1 MAVLSSAAA
10 EAVIFSINSAI
21 KLSQNLRRAY
31 AQSLRGRA
39 LSLPLPEFNSEVKM
53 STIDRFFDEYS
64 EYPAGLDLLNNLYNK
79 SNSGQDLSPQE
90 QDRYR
95 EYYFSYKALQRG
107 EDGKRLE
114 MSADDLNAL
123 FKVRQWDKG
132 KAPQSVLQL
141 VAGTLVDIG
150 IDYFCQHPGMLNPES
165 VHGKV
170 MYHFLRAFD
179 EIDFAEQR
187 DFKEAFSARLVP
199 KLFAAAAE
207 SVADLAPDLAGDA
220 KVQSLI
226 HATAKGIAGD
236 IYRRAEILD
245 SDGQNEAVHWGQM
258 VLRSM
263 VSNAGYY
270 VSQSP
275 QSLFGT
281 NQAVSKII
289 ESSGVILLD
298 TILDDSSDRI
308 IFKNA
313 LSPDT
318 LDRLTRATLDVVA
331 QHPAV
336 LHGGRGVK
344 EIIAGV
350 AGAVKDK
357 SILERGFLPELTRIV
372 LEQSAGR
379 LDLLWRETPTGAEH
393 LLVSA
398 VRQVMTALAA
408 QTADGKPWK
417 PALSNVQMLSIAE
430 ELVDEVVQNPA
441 WILDEMQGRP
451 VLAEMLDATFASMRS
466 LPKDARLQGD
476 VLRSILRMNV
486 EITLLQRSVLDKI
499 KWGTEQEEKAILS
512 KALEMVF
519 TYVFPKDARPE
530 IGRLQ
535 LLAEL
540 LEYVTQTLLRQ
551 HPDEKGLILLDLVLF
566 KGGVDYSRGF
576 DKRLTDDI
584 LQSVSTA
591 LAAHPE
597 LLVKGQL
604 LRHIVADLAQ
614 VVQDSG
620 IRQPGLLPELIRLTL
635 ENVASH
641 LEAVADEQA
650 GKPKHI
656 LVQAI
661 GQVLRAISQPSEQ
674 GRWKPELSNEQIQE
688 IVRMAVA
695 AVLENPQWVRGGDKL
710 FQLIDAVLCAME
722 RLPDFVAISYT
733 LLRDL
738 IEISIEAVERQG
750 QLLQNIKRETGKTII
765 RLRYALEEL
774 FAILSEAETAEE
786 LAWYLSQRNILNILL
801 EYFLTYVVSI
811 EATEDN
817 LKTAVVQMKSAVAEW
832 RRNTARNI
840 EDIFGKLGKTPAP
853 AN

>member
-1 MAVLSSAAA
+1 MAALSSAAA

-39 LSLPLPEFNSEVKM
+39 LTLPLPEFDNEVKM
-53 STIDRFFDEYS
+53 LTINRFFEEHP
-64 EYPAGLDLLNNLYNK
+64 EYPAGLEPLQDLFDK
-79 SNSGQDLSPQE
+79 SNEGDELTQE
-90 QDRYR
+90 EQALYR
-95 EYYFSYKALQRG
+95 EYYFSFKALQRG
-107 EDGKRLE
+107 ENGQRLE
-114 MSADDLNAL
+114 MSAEDLHAF

-150 IDYFCQHPGMLNPES
+150 IDFFSQQPGLLNPES

-179 EIDFAEQR
+179 DIDFAEQR
-187 DFKEAFSARLVP
+187 DFKEAFSAYLVP
-199 KLFAAAAE
+199 RLFAAAAE
-207 SVADLAPDLAGDA
+207 SVADLAPEMAGDE

-226 HATAKGIAGD
+226 HATAKGIATD
-236 IYRRAEILD
+236 IYRRAETMD
-245 SDGQNEAVHWGQM
+245 GNGQNEAVHWGQM

-263 VSNAGYY
+263 VGHAGQY
-270 VSQSP
+270 VVQSP

-281 NQAVSKII
+281 NQGVSKII
-289 ESSGVILLD
+289 ESTGVILLD
-298 TILDDSSDRI
+298 AILDDDSDQI
-308 IFKNA
+308 VFKNA

-331 QHPAV
+331 QHPSI
-336 LHGGRGVK
+336 LHGGRGIK
-344 EIIAGV
+344 EIISGV

-398 VRQVMTALAA
+398 VKQVMSALAT
-408 QTADGKPWK
+408 QTTDGKPWK
-417 PALSNVQMLSIAE
+417 PALTNTQMLSIVE

-441 WILDEMQGRP
+441 WILDEMEGKP
-451 VLAEMLDATFASMRS
+451 VLSEMLDATFAAMRE

-476 VLRSILRMNV
+476 VLRSILRLNV
-486 EITLLQRSVLDKI
+486 EITLLHRSVLDKI

-519 TYVFPKDARPE
+519 AYVFPKDARPE

-576 DKRLTDDI
+576 DKKLTDEM

-604 LRHIVADLAQ
+604 LRSIVSDLAQ
-614 VVQDSG
+614 VVQESG
-620 IRQPGLLPELIRLTL
+620 IRQPGLLPELMRITL
-635 ENVASH
+635 DNVASH
-641 LEAVADEQA
+641 LEAVADEHA
-650 GKPKHI
+650 GQPKHI
-656 LVQAI
+656 LVLAI
-661 GQVLRAISQPSEQ
+661 GQVLRAIAQPSED
-674 GRWKPELSNEQIQE
+674 GRWTPKLSNEQIQE
-688 IVRMAVA
+688 IVRMSVAV
-695 AVLENPQWVRGGDKL
+695 VLENPQWVRGGEKL
-710 FQLIDAVLCAME
+710 FQLIDAVICAME
-722 RLPDFVAISYT
+722 KLPDFVAVSYA

-738 IEISIEAVERQG
+738 IEIALEAAERQG
-750 QLLQNIKRETGKTII
+750 QLLNDIKTQTGETII
-765 RLRYALEEL
+765 RLRFALEEL
-774 FAILSEAETAEE
+774 FTILSEAENAEE
-786 LAWYLSQRNILNILL
+786 LAWYLSQRHILNILL
-801 EYFLTYVVSI
+801 EYFLTYIVTI
-811 EATEDN
+811 QATEDN
-817 LKTAVVQMKSAVAEW
+817 LHSAIAQMKAAVATW
-832 RRNTARNI
+832 R
-840 EDIFGKLGKTPAP
+840 EDTSKTLEEILGKLGKLD
-853 AN
+853 NQ

>member
-1 MAVLSSAAA
+1 MAALSSAAA

-31 AQSLRGRA
+31 AQSLRGRP
-39 LSLPLPEFNSEVKM
+39 LTLPLPEFNSEVKM
-53 STIDRFFDEYS
+53 STIDRFFDEFP
-64 EYPAGLDLLNNLYNK
+64 EYPAGLEPLKTLYNK
-79 SNSGQDLSPQE
+79 SNGGDELTEEDQSN
-90 QDRYR
+90 YR
-95 EYYFSYKALQRG
+95 EFYFSFKALERG
-107 EDGKRLE
+107 ENGQRLE
-114 MSADDLNAL
+114 MSAEDLTAF

-150 IDYFCQHPGMLNPES
+150 IDYFSQQPGLLNPES

-179 EIDFAEQR
+179 DIDFAEQR

-220 KVQSLI
+220 KVQALI
-226 HATAKGIAGD
+226 HATAKGIATD
-236 IYRRAEILD
+236 IYRRAETLD
-245 SDGQNEAVHWGQM
+245 TNGQNEAVHWGQM

-263 VSNAGYY
+263 LGHAGQY
-270 VSQSP
+270 VVQSP

-281 NQAVSKII
+281 NQGVSKII
-289 ESSGVILLD
+289 ESTGVILLD
-298 TILDDSSDRI
+298 VILDDNSDHI
-308 IFKNA
+308 VFKNA
-313 LSPDT
+313 LSPNT
-318 LDRLTRATLDVVA
+318 LDRLTSAALDVVA
-331 QHPAV
+331 QHPSI
-336 LHGGRGVK
+336 LHGGRGIK

-357 SILERGFLPELTRIV
+357 SILERGFLPELTRVV
-372 LEQSAGR
+372 LEQSAGH

-398 VRQVMTALAA
+398 VKQVMGALAA
-408 QTADGKPWK
+408 ESADGKPWK
-417 PALSNVQMLSIAE
+417 PALNNSQMLSIVE

-441 WILDEMQGRP
+441 WILDEVQGKP
-451 VLAEMLDATFASMRS
+451 VLSEMLDATFGAMRN

-476 VLRSILRMNV
+476 VLRSILRLNV
-486 EITLLQRSVLDKI
+486 ETTLLHRSVLDKI

-519 TYVFPKDARPE
+519 TFVFPQNARPE

-540 LEYVTQTLLRQ
+540 LEYVSQTLLRQ
-551 HPDEKGLILLDLVLF
+551 HPNENGLILLDLILF

-576 DKRLTDDI
+576 DKKLTDEI
-584 LQSVSTA
+584 LQSVSGA

-597 LLVKGQL
+597 LLVKGAL
-604 LRHIVADLAQ
+604 LRNIVSDLAQ
-614 VVQDSG
+614 VVQESG
-620 IRQPGLLPELIRLTL
+620 IRQPGLLSELIRITL
-635 ENVASH
+635 ENVAAH
-641 LEAVADEQA
+641 LEVVADEHA
-650 GKPKHI
+650 GQPKHI
-656 LVQAI
+656 LVLAI
-661 GQVLRAISQPSEQ
+661 GQVLRAITQPSEN
-674 GRWKPELSNEQIQE
+674 GRWKPKLSNEQIQE

-695 AVLENPQWVRGGDKL
+695 AVLENPQWVRGGDRL
-710 FQLIDAVLCAME
+710 FQLIDAVICAME

-738 IEISIEAVERQG
+738 LEIAMEAVERQG
-750 QLLQNIKRETGKTII
+750 QLLNDIKTETGETII
-765 RLRYALEEL
+765 RLRFALEEL
-774 FAILSEAETAEE
+774 FDILAEAETAEE

-801 EYFLTYVVSI
+801 EYFLTYIVTI
-811 EATEDN
+811 QATEDN
-817 LKTAVVQMKSAVAEW
+817 LKTAVSQMKTAVSTWKNDTSKTLE
-832 RRNTARNI
+832 
-840 EDIFGKLGKTPAP
+840 EIFGKLGKLPV
-853 AN
+853 

>member
-1 MAVLSSAAA
+1 MAVLTSTAA

-39 LSLPLPEFNSEVKM
+39 LTLPLPEFDNEVKM
-53 STIDRFFDEYS
+53 LTIDRFFDEHTAYL
-64 EYPAGLDLLNNLYNK
+64 EGLEPLKALYNK
-79 SNSGQDLSPQE
+79 SNGGEDLTSE
-90 QDRYR
+90 DKDSYR
-95 EYYFSYKALQRG
+95 EYYFSFKALERG
-107 EDGKRLE
+107 ENGQRLE
-114 MSADDLNAL
+114 MSAEDLNAF

-170 MYHFLRAFD
+170 MYNFLRAFD
-179 EIDFAEQR
+179 DIDFAEQR

-207 SVADLAPDLAGDA
+207 SVADLAPDLAGDE

-226 HATAKGIAGD
+226 HATAKGIATD
-236 IYRRAEILD
+236 IYRRAETLD
-245 SDGQNEAVHWGQM
+245 AGGQNETVHWGQM

-263 VSNAGYY
+263 VGHAGQY
-270 VSQSP
+270 VVQSP

-281 NQAVSKII
+281 NQGVSKII
-289 ESSGVILLD
+289 ESTGVILLD
-298 TILDDSSDRI
+298 AILDDNSDQI
-308 IFKNA
+308 VFKNA

-336 LHGGRGVK
+336 LHGGRGIK

-350 AGAVKDK
+350 AGVVKDK
-357 SILERGFLPELTRIV
+357 SILERGFLPELTRVV
-372 LEQSAGR
+372 LEQSAGH

-398 VRQVMTALAA
+398 VKQVMGTLAA
-408 QTADGKPWK
+408 QTTDGKPWK
-417 PALSNVQMLSIAE
+417 PALTNTQMLSIVE

-441 WILDEMQGRP
+441 WILDEVQGKP
-451 VLAEMLDATFASMRS
+451 VLSEMLDATFASMRS
-466 LPKDARLQGD
+466 LPKDARLQGE
-476 VLRSILRMNV
+476 VLRSILKQNV

-519 TYVFPKDARPE
+519 TFVFPKDARPE

-551 HPDEKGLILLDLVLF
+551 HPDEKGLVLLDLILF
-566 KGGVDYSRGF
+566 KGGVDFSRGF
-576 DKRLTDDI
+576 DKKLTDEI
-584 LQSVSTA
+584 LNSVSAA

-597 LLVKGQL
+597 LLVKGRL
-604 LRHIVADLAQ
+604 LQSIISDLAQ
-614 VVQDSG
+614 TVQDSG
-620 IRQPGLLPELIRLTL
+620 IRQPGLLPELIRITL

-641 LEAVADEQA
+641 LEAVADEHA
-650 GKPKHI
+650 GQPKHI
-656 LVQAI
+656 LVLAI
-661 GQVLRAISQPSEQ
+661 GQVLRAISQPSED
-674 GRWKPELSNEQIQE
+674 GRWVPKLSNDQIQE
-688 IVRMAVA
+688 IVRMALAV
-695 AVLENPQWVRGGDKL
+695 VLENPQWVRGGDKL
-710 FQLIDAVLCAME
+710 FQLIDAVICAME
-722 RLPDFVAISYT
+722 KLPDFVAVTYT

-738 IEISIEAVERQG
+738 IEIALEAVERQG
-750 QLLQNIKRETGKTII
+750 QLLNDIKTQTGETII
-765 RLRYALEEL
+765 RLRFALEEL

-786 LAWYLSQRNILNILL
+786 LAWYLSQRQILNILM
-801 EYFLTYVVSI
+801 EYFLTYIVTI
-811 EATEDN
+811 QATEDN
-817 LKTAVVQMKSAVAEW
+817 LKTAVSQMKAAVATW
-832 RRNTARNI
+832 RNDTSKTL
-840 EDIFGKLGKTPAP
+840 EEIFGKLGQQSA
-853 AN
+853 

>member
-1 MAVLSSAAA
+1 MAAFSSAAA

-39 LSLPLPEFNSEVKM
+39 LTLPLPEFNSEVKM
-53 STIDRFFDEYS
+53 STIDRFFDEFP
-64 EYPAGLDLLNNLYNK
+64 EYPAGLEPLKNLHNK
-79 SNSGQDLSPQE
+79 SNGGDELTEEDQNN
-90 QDRYR
+90 YR
-95 EYYFSYKALQRG
+95 EFYFSFKALERG
-107 EDGKRLE
+107 ENGQRLE
-114 MSADDLNAL
+114 MSAEDLTAF

-150 IDYFCQHPGMLNPES
+150 IDYFSQQPGLLNPES

-179 EIDFAEQR
+179 DIDFAEQR

-207 SVADLAPDLAGDA
+207 SVADLAPDLAGDP

-226 HATAKGIAGD
+226 HATAKGIATD
-236 IYRRAEILD
+236 IYRRAETLGT
-245 SDGQNEAVHWGQM
+245 DGQNEAVHWGQM

-263 VSNAGYY
+263 VGHAGQY
-270 VSQSP
+270 VVQSP

-281 NQAVSKII
+281 NQGVSKII
-289 ESSGVILLD
+289 ESTGVILLEV
-298 TILDDSSDRI
+298 ILDDDSDQI
-308 IFKNA
+308 VFKNA

-318 LDRLTRATLDVVA
+318 LDRLTSATLDIVA
-331 QHPAV
+331 QHPSI
-336 LHGGRGVK
+336 LHGGRGIK

-357 SILERGFLPELTRIV
+357 SILERGFLPELTRVV

-398 VRQVMTALAA
+398 VKQVMGALAA
-408 QTADGKPWK
+408 ETADGKPWK
-417 PALSNVQMLSIAE
+417 PALNNTQMLSIVE

-441 WILDEMQGRP
+441 WILDEVQGKP
-451 VLAEMLDATFASMRS
+451 VLSEMLDATFGAMRN

-476 VLRSILRMNV
+476 VLRSILKLNV
-486 EITLLQRSVLDKI
+486 ETTLLHRSVLDKI

-519 TYVFPKDARPE
+519 TFVFPQNARPE

-540 LEYVTQTLLRQ
+540 LEYVTQSLLRQ
-551 HPDEKGLILLDLVLF
+551 HPNENGLILLDLVLF
-566 KGGVDYSRGF
+566 KGGVDFSRGF
-576 DKRLTDDI
+576 DKKLADEI
-584 LQSVSTA
+584 LQSVSGA

-597 LLVKGQL
+597 LLVKDAL
-604 LRHIVADLAQ
+604 LRNIVSDLAQ
-614 VVQDSG
+614 VVQESG
-620 IRQPGLLPELIRLTL
+620 IRQPGLLPELIRITL
-635 ENVASH
+635 ENVAAH
-641 LEAVADEQA
+641 LEAVADEHA
-650 GKPKHI
+650 GQPKHI
-656 LVQAI
+656 LVLAI
-661 GQVLRAISQPSEQ
+661 GQVLRAITQPSED
-674 GRWKPELSNEQIQE
+674 GRWTPKLSNEQIQE

-695 AVLENPQWVRGGDKL
+695 AVLENPQWVRGGDRL
-710 FQLIDAVLCAME
+710 FQLIDAVICAME
-722 RLPDFVAISYT
+722 RLPEFVAISYA

-738 IEISIEAVERQG
+738 LEIAMEAVERQG
-750 QLLQNIKRETGKTII
+750 QLLNDIKTETGETII
-765 RLRYALEEL
+765 RLRFALEEL
-774 FAILSEAETAEE
+774 FAMLAEAETAEE
-786 LAWYLSQRNILNILL
+786 LDWYLSQRHILNILL
-801 EYFLTYVVSI
+801 EYFLTYIVTI
-811 EATEDN
+811 QATEDN
-817 LKTAVVQMKSAVAEW
+817 LNNAVTQMKAAVALW
-832 RRNTARNI
+832 R
-840 EDIFGKLGKTPAP
+840 EDTSKTLEDVFGKLGKLPV
-853 AN
+853 